1 MKRNALFFTLL
12 LSLWLAGTQVAVADT
27 GLFNF
32 GSGKGKETPVAGA
45 NAEKITATINKIPDI
60 GAAIKHIDLIEGIR
74 AMDEEIASKGE
85 LKILVN
91 LDWQALPSHPDQRK
105 ALDNTA
111 ARIIT
116 AIFTEQNDITKLR
129 VIVKIPKGNGDY
141 QSAAKVFSFT
151 RATWELIK
159 NDPRYHPE
167 TPTGAAALLALGDYV
182 VLTEKG
188 WLRGY

>member
-1 MKRNALFFTLL
+1 MKRLTVLFVFLL
-12 LSLWLAGTQVAVADT
+12 LASPVISAKSL
-27 GLFNF
+27 F
-32 GSGKGKETPVAGA
+32 GCDEHKGKETPVTGA
-45 NAEKITATINKIPDI
+45 SAEKITATIKKIPDI
-60 GAAIKHIDLIEGIR
+60 GAAIKYIELIEGIR
-74 AMDEEIASKGE
+74 AMDDEIASKGE

-91 LDWQALPSHPDQRK
+91 LDWQTLANHPEQRN

-116 AIFTEQNDITKLR
+116 AVFAEQNDITKLR

-151 RATWELIK
+151 RPTWELIK
-159 NDPRYHPE
+159 SDPRYHPE
-167 TPTGAAALLALGDYV
+167 TPTGAVSLLALGDYV

>member
-12 LSLWLAGTQVAVADT
+12 LSLWLAGIQLATADT

-32 GSGKGKETPVAGA
+32 GSGKGKETPVTGA
-45 NAEKITATINKIPDI
+45 SAEKITASIKKIPDI

-91 LDWQALPSHPDQRK
+91 LDWQTLPSHPEQRK

-116 AIFTEQNDITKLR
+116 AVFTEQNDITKVR

-151 RATWELIK
+151 RRTWELIK
-159 NDPRYHPE
+159 NDPHYHPE
-167 TPTGAAALLALGDYV
+167 TPAGAAALLALGDYV
-182 VLTEKG
+182 VLTDKG
-188 WLRGY
+188 WVRGY

>member
-12 LSLWLAGTQVAVADT
+12 LSLWLAGIQLATADT

-32 GSGKGKETPVAGA
+32 SSGKGKETPVTGA
-45 NAEKITATINKIPDI
+45 SAEKITATIKKIPDI

-91 LDWQALPSHPDQRK
+91 LDWQTLPSHPEQRK

-116 AIFTEQNDITKLR
+116 AVFAEQNDITKLR
-129 VIVKIPKGNGDY
+129 VIVKTPANGKY
-141 QSAAKVFSFT
+141 ESAAKVFSFT
-151 RATWELIK
+151 RPTWELIK

-167 TPTGAAALLALGDYV
+167 TPTGAAALLALGDYA